1 MMKESKKNTTKKSF
15 KPKKY
20 VILINKLKIQQ
31 ILLNNLVNSSL
42 WVWELNKLCVL
53 IEFIQY

>member
-1 MMKESKKNTTKKSF
+1 MKESKKTLQKSF